1 MMMNVM
7 TNTAIVMVALHYCFM
22 TTVTEAWSMVEPP
35 PQPQK
40 RSTVTDNHDTKQN
53 SNNNNNNMPV
63 VADSLLHR
71 RNFVSSIIRTTTTT
85 SAIGISSWMMMASV
99 PAQAAVTT
107 SAKVTEAIQELK
119 ESRDKLKEIPDLLEA
134 KEWDKVRSI
143 LKVPPVN
150 KLWNLGDVGDAV
162 VVAIAVLLCG
172 EAIEISITRAT

>member
-1 MMMNVM
+1 MMNVM
-7 TNTAIVMVALHYCFM
+7 TNTVIVMVALHYCFI

-53 SNNNNNNMPV
+53 NNNNNMPV
-63 VADSLLHR
+63 LADSLLHR

-85 SAIGISSWMMMASV
+85 SAIGISSWMMMMASV